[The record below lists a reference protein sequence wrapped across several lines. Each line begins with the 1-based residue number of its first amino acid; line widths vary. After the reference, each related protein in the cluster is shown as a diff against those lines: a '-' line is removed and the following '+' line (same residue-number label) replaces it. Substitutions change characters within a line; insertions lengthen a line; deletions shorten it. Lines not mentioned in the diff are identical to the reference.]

1 MFEFY
6 DLYFKLFQLQHQHH
20 DLLTAKNVQE
30 GKEGIK
36 RVVFSHNMFYGI
48 KGVAIHIKY
57 KVVLFNVIFVG

>member
-30 GKEGIK
+30 GKKE
-36 RVVFSHNMFYGI
+36 
-48 KGVAIHIKY
+48 
-57 KVVLFNVIFVG
+57 